1 MVNSHT
7 IRLQSKGF
15 AVRTR
20 TVISFTLCAAL
31 AAGFFYRQS
40 QPAAAKPQDARNRT
54 TTVELVTVRIGDVPV
69 ELSAIGQIVSA
80 HSVAIRPQVSGTLTR
95 VLFTEG
101 AAVKAGQ
108 ALFEID
114 PAPYRAALQQA
125 QAAIARDRASLLA
138 AEAQEQRLLSLAD
151 RGYVTPQEVQD
162 AKAAAAQARAGV
174 QLSQAVAASARINL
188 DRTLIRAPI
197 TGRAGLL
204 TVKTGNL
211 ITANE
216 ATALVTINQL
226 QPVQAEFT
234 VPQSQLAALQ
244 QAMASGPVKIAVR
257 AQTGGAALA
266 TGKLLFIDNSIDAT
280 TGTVK
285 LKAEFDN
292 REEKL
297 WPGTFVSFTATL
309 ATESKRV
316 LVPELA
322 VQPGLDG
329 SFVYLVGADSKAQL
343 KTVKVARQ
351 IGSEVVIAEGLQGG
365 ERIVAR
371 APRDLKPGA
380 IVKIA
385 ETKPK
390 AAAP

>member
-1 MVNSHT
+1 M
-7 IRLQSKGF
+7 R
-15 AVRTR
+15 AR
-20 TVISFTLCAAL
+20 TVISCTLLAAL

-40 QPAAAKPQDARNRT
+40 HNAAAKPQALRNRA
-54 TTVELVTVRIGDVPV
+54 TTVELVTVRVGDAPV
-69 ELSAIGQIVSA
+69 EISAIGQIVSA

-101 AAVKAGQ
+101 TAVKAGQ

-114 PAPYRAALQQA
+114 PAPYRAAFQQA
-125 QAAIARDRASLLA
+125 QAAVTRDQASLLA
-138 AEAQEQRLLSLAD
+138 AESQEQRLLSLVD
-151 RGYVTPQEVQD
+151 KGYVTPQEVQD

-174 QLSQAVAASARINL
+174 QLSQAMAASARISL

-197 TGRAGLL
+197 SGRTGLL

-216 ATALVTINQL
+216 AASLVTINQL

-244 QAMASGPVKIAVR
+244 QAMARGPVKISVR

-266 TGKLLFIDNSIDAT
+266 IGKLLFIDNSIDAT

-292 REEKL
+292 KNEQL

-309 ATESKRV
+309 ATESNRV

-322 VQPGLDG
+322 VQPGIEG
-329 SFVYLVGADSKAQL
+329 SFVYLVDADNKAQL

-351 IGSEVVIAEGLQGG
+351 VGSEVVIAEGLQGG

-380 IVKIA
+380 TVKIA
-385 ETKPK
+385 DATPK

>member
-1 MVNSHT
+1 M
-7 IRLQSKGF
+7 R
-15 AVRTR
+15 AR
-20 TVISFTLCAAL
+20 TVISCTLLAAL
-31 AAGFFYRQS
+31 AAVFFYRHSDQ
-40 QPAAAKPQDARNRT
+40 AVAKPKESRNRT
-54 TTVELVTVRIGDVPV
+54 ITVELVTVRVGDAPV
-69 ELSAIGQIVSA
+69 EISAIGQIVSA

-108 ALFEID
+108 PLFEID

-125 QAAIARDRASLLA
+125 QAAVARDQASLLA
-138 AEAQEQRLLSLAD
+138 AQAQEQRLLSLID
-151 RGYVTPQEVQD
+151 KGYVTPQEVQD

-174 QLSQAVAASARINL
+174 QLSQAAATSARINL

-244 QAMASGPVKIAVR
+244 QAMRRGPVKIAVR

-266 TGKLLFIDNSIDAT
+266 TGKLLFIDNSIDST

-292 REEKL
+292 QHEQL

-309 ATESKRV
+309 ATENRRV

-322 VQPGLDG
+322 VQPGIEG
-329 SFVYLVGADSKAQL
+329 SFVYLVGADSTAQL

-371 APRDLKPGA
+371 APRELKPGA
-380 IVKIA
+380 TVKIA
-385 ETKPK
+385 DAKPR
-390 AAAP
+390 ASAP

>member
-1 MVNSHT
+1 M
-7 IRLQSKGF
+7 
-15 AVRTR
+15 RTR

-31 AAGFFYRQS
+31 AAGFFYRHNQT
-40 QPAAAKPQDARNRT
+40 AAAKPLEARNRAI
-54 TTVELVTVRIGDVPV
+54 TVELATARLGDAPV
-69 ELSAIGQIVSA
+69 EISAIGQIISA
-80 HSVAIRPQVSGTLTR
+80 HSVAIRPQVSGTLTK
-95 VLFTEG
+95 VLFAEG

-108 ALFEID
+108 LLFEID
-114 PAPYRAALQQA
+114 PAPYRAAYQQA
-125 QAAIARDRASLLA
+125 QAAIARDRASLQA
-138 AEAQEQRLLSLAD
+138 AEAQEQRLLSLVD
-151 RGYVTPQEVQD
+151 KGYVTPQEVQD
-162 AKAAAAQARAGV
+162 AKAAAASARANV
-174 QLSQAVAASARINL
+174 QLSQAAAASARINL

-204 TVKTGNL
+204 TVKAGNL

-226 QPVQAEFT
+226 QPVQAEFA
-234 VPQSQLAALQ
+234 VPQSQLLAVR
-244 QAMASGPVKIAVR
+244 QAMAAGPVKITVR

-266 TGKLLFIDNSIDAT
+266 TGKLLFIDNTIDAT

-292 REEKL
+292 RDEQL

-309 ATESKRV
+309 GTESQRV

-322 VQPGLDG
+322 VQPGVAG
-329 SFVYLVGADSKAQL
+329 SFVYLIGADSTAQL

-351 IGSEVVIAEGLQGG
+351 MGGEMVIAEGLQGG
-365 ERIVAR
+365 ERIIAR
-371 APRDLKPGA
+371 APRELKPGSA
-380 IVKIA
+380 VKIA
-385 ETKPK
+385 EAKPK